1 MINKGASNS
10 PSLRLF
16 MFKTYKAQAWL
27 LLAPALILLVAF
39 TYLPIGNTIW
49 RSMFGFGVQMGNQA
63 SSENYARLLDDPVFW
78 QVLKN
83 SALYALITVPASI
96 FFALM
101 MALWVNGKIAGT
113 GFMRLSFFTPTM
125 LPMISVA
132 NIWLL
137 FYSPEIGLF
146 NAILSWFGL
155 SGVNWLGNP
164 DTALY
169 SLMTMTIWKEAGFF
183 MIFYLAALQTISPDL
198 YKAAK
203 TENASSLYI
212 FRRITFPLLMPTT
225 LFVFVNALLNSFKL
239 IDHLFILTKGGPNN
253 ATNLLLYYIYENS
266 FSFFDTAYASALT
279 VILLLILIVM
289 ALVQFG
295 VIERRIHY

>member
-1 MINKGASNS
+1 
-10 PSLRLF
+10 

-39 TYLPIGNTIW
+39 TYFPIGNTIW
-49 RSMFGFGVQMGNQA
+49 RSFFGFGVQMSDQF
-63 SSENYARLLDDPVFW
+63 SEENYARLLEDTVFW
-78 QVLKN
+78 QILKN
-83 SALYALITVPASI
+83 NMLYALVTVPASI
-96 FFALM
+96 FFALI
-101 MALWVNGKIAGT
+101 MALWVNSKIAGQS
-113 GFMRLSFFTPTM
+113 FLRLSFFTPTM

-146 NAILSWFGL
+146 NSILESFGWA
-155 SGVNWLGNP
+155 GINWLGDP

-169 SLMTMTIWKEAGFF
+169 SLMAMTIWKEAGFF

-203 TENASSLYI
+203 TENASFWYT
-212 FRRITFPLLMPTT
+212 FKRITFPLLMPTT
-225 LFVFVNALLNSFKL
+225 LFVFVNALLNAFKL

-266 FSFFDTAYASALT
+266 FAFFDTAYASALT
-279 VILLLILIVM
+279 VILLFILIVM
-289 ALVQFG
+289 ALIQFG
-295 VIERRIHY
+295 IIERRVHY

>member
-1 MINKGASNS
+1 MFNKLN
-10 PSLRLF
+10 
-16 MFKTYKAQAWL
+16 TQAWL
-27 LLAPALILLVAF
+27 LLAPALALLIAF
-39 TYLPIGNTIW
+39 TYFPIGSTVW
-49 RSMFGFGVQMGNQA
+49 RSFFGFGVQMSDQL
-63 SSENYARLLDDPVFW
+63 SSENYTRLLEDPVFW

-83 SALYALITVPASI
+83 NALYAIITVPASI
-96 FFALM
+96 FFALT

-113 GFMRLSFFTPTM
+113 GFLRLSFFTPTM

-137 FYSPEIGLF
+137 FYSPEIGLL
-146 NAILSWFGL
+146 NNLLSLFGL

-169 SLMTMTIWKEAGFF
+169 SLMAMTIWKEAGFF

-203 TENASSLYI
+203 TENASPFYI

-225 LFVFVNALLNSFKL
+225 LFVFVNALLNAFKL

-266 FSFFDTAYASALT
+266 FAFFDTAYASVLT
-279 VILLLILIVM
+279 VVLLLILIVM
-289 ALVQFG
+289 ALIQFG
-295 VIERRIHY
+295 VIERRVHY

>member
-1 MINKGASNS
+1 
-10 PSLRLF
+10 

-39 TYLPIGNTIW
+39 TYFPIGNTVW
-49 RSMFGFGVQMGNQA
+49 RSFFGFGVQMGDYL
-63 SSENYARLLDDPVFW
+63 SDENYARLMEDTVFW
-78 QVLKN
+78 KVLKN
-83 SALYALITVPASI
+83 NLLYALVTVPASI
-96 FFALM
+96 VLALV
-101 MALWVNGKIAGT
+101 MALWVNSKIAGQS
-113 GFMRLSFFTPTM
+113 FLRLSFFTPTM

-146 NAILSWFGL
+146 NSILESFGG
-155 SGVNWLGNP
+155 SGINWLGDP

-169 SLMTMTIWKEAGFF
+169 SLMAMTIWKEAGFF

-198 YKAAK
+198 YKAAR
-203 TENASSLYI
+203 TENASAWYI

-225 LFVFVNALLNSFKL
+225 LFVFVNALLNAFKL

-266 FSFFDTAYASALT
+266 FAFFDTAYASALT
-279 VILLLILIVM
+279 VVLLLVLIIM
-289 ALVQFG
+289 ALIQFG
-295 VIERRIHY
+295 IIERRVHY